1 MQSSLFSST
10 MNFSLQWMQFINTR
24 MMFMMT
30 MKKAFLLSLVCSGLY
45 GCNGSSS
52 SKTLAEQLVY
62 DPTTQAMEDDI
73 HDSVFISALDL
84 TGLDT
89 NKIKNVS
96 FNIKTKE
103 GNHAKSVSATYDWNY
118 LSKNNLYDTANN
130 RIQIP
135 IFGLYSDYL
144 NELTINI
151 QLIDDSTYSFKK
163 TLATAAYIDSIG
175 IYDNVGISIKPSST
189 PSYSY
194 FYLKGSKK
202 SPIIMDVD
210 GEVRWDTDIKRS
222 SSSSAFMEN
231 NFLTGSTKSK
241 VIDVLS
247 LYGKTDSFTVDGTV
261 MGSDAYFHHNIDQ
274 GKTGIL
280 IELDGTTGGA
290 LKIESF
296 LSEIDSK
303 GKIIKEWDLGKIFS
317 EYMLQEG
324 DDPSNFVRDGVDWFH
339 MNAAAYD
346 PADDT
351 LLVSSRENF
360 VVKLDY
366 NTGKII
372 WLLGDETK
380 HWYSYPSLQK
390 LALSLSSGQTPIG
403 QHAVSITKGGKLMLF
418 NNGRRSFNNPAGT
431 PTGID
436 LATSQTAIFD
446 IDSQNKTAQVAWSFD
461 DGIYSD
467 ICSSIY
473 EDKLSGQ
480 GDFLINYAAADNRT
494 RVIIQ
499 GLNKDKQKLFE
510 FTYPSPTPCATS
522 WNATQIPLENI
533 HFK

>member
-1 MQSSLFSST
+1 M
-10 MNFSLQWMQFINTR
+10 I
-24 MMFMMT
+24 T
-30 MKKAFLLSLVCSGLY
+30 MKNAFLLSLICSGLY
-45 GCNGSSS
+45 GCNGSGGS
-52 SKTLAEQLVY
+52 SKTLAEQLDY
-62 DPTTQAMEDDI
+62 DPTTQVIEDDI
-73 HDSVFISALDL
+73 HASVFISAFDL

-89 NKIKNVS
+89 SKIKNIS

-103 GNHAKSVSATYDWNY
+103 GNHARSVSAKYDLNY
-118 LSKNNLYDTANN
+118 LLSNKLYDTTSN

-135 IFGLYSDYL
+135 IFGLYNNHL
-144 NELTINI
+144 NELTISI
-151 QLIDDSTYSFKK
+151 QFIDDSIYSFKNK
-163 TLATAAYIDSIG
+163 IATAAYVDSIG
-175 IYDNVGISIKPSST
+175 IYDNVGISIKPSAT

-202 SPIIMDVD
+202 SPIIMDID
-210 GEVRWDTDIKRS
+210 GEVRWDADINRASGS
-222 SSSSAFMEN
+222 SIFLDN
-231 NFLTGSTKSK
+231 HFLTGSTKSK
-241 VIDVLS
+241 TVDTLS
-247 LYGKTDSFTVDGTV
+247 LYGKMDSFTVDGTT

-274 GKTGIL
+274 GKTGVL

-303 GKIIKEWDLGKIFS
+303 GRIIKEWDLGEIFS

-339 MNAAAYD
+339 MNAATYD

-351 LLVSSRENF
+351 LVISSRENF

-366 NTGKII
+366 ATGKLI

-403 QHAVSITKGGKLMLF
+403 QHAVSMTKNGKLMLF

-431 PTGID
+431 SAGID
-436 LATSQTAIFD
+436 LATSQTAIFAVD
-446 IDSQNKTAQVAWSFD
+446 NQNKTAQVTWSFD

-473 EDKLSGQ
+473 EDRLAAQ

-494 RVIIQ
+494 RVVIQ
-499 GLNKDKQKLFE
+499 GINKDKQKLFE
-510 FTYPSPTPCATS
+510 FTYPNPTPCATS
-522 WNATQIPLENI
+522 WNAIQIPLENI
-533 HFK
+533 HFQ

>member
-1 MQSSLFSST
+1 M
-10 MNFSLQWMQFINTR
+10 I
-24 MMFMMT
+24 T
-30 MKKAFLLSLVCSGLY
+30 MKKVFLLSLVCSGLY
-45 GCNGSSS
+45 GCNGGNGGSS

-62 DPTTQAMEDDI
+62 DPTTQAIEDDI
-73 HDSVFISALDL
+73 HASVFISALDL

-89 NKIKNVS
+89 NKIKSIS

-118 LSKNNLYDTANN
+118 LLNNSLYDTTNN
-130 RIQIP
+130 RIKIP

-151 QLIDDSTYSFKK
+151 QLIDDSIYSFKK
-163 TLATAAYIDSIG
+163 TVTTAAYVDSIG

-210 GEVRWDTDIKRS
+210 GEVRWDVDIKRI

-241 VIDVLS
+241 AIDVLS
-247 LYGKTDSFTVDGTV
+247 LYGKTDSFAVDGTI

-274 GKTGIL
+274 GKTGVL

-296 LSEIDSK
+296 LSEIDNK
-303 GKIIKEWDLGKIFS
+303 GRIIKEWDLGKIFS

-339 MNAAAYD
+339 MNAATYD

-431 PTGID
+431 PAGID

-522 WNATQIPLENI
+522 WNAIQIPLENI

>member
-1 MQSSLFSST
+1 
-10 MNFSLQWMQFINTR
+10 
-24 MMFMMT
+24 MMT

-210 GEVRWDTDIKRS
+210 GEVRWDADIKRS

-339 MNAAAYD
+339 MNAAVYD

-473 EDKLSGQ
+473 EDKLSDQ